1 MKGPSSSPKVSKVSI
16 KGSKIAESK
25 RVDPPTPQTSS
36 IRESKP
42 KNSEIVDRI
51 YLRAES
57 PIKHDSSLRLSDS
70 SKPADK
76 PGVERR
82 IQIDT
87 APEIEFKGNL
97 AGLRVVV
104 SSPPPKSLLVESTI
118 EVASPPKPKREAVS
132 VPPKPTVQREV
143 AVKNPSELIGIK
155 VFEQSTKPEP
165 KPEKVAFDFKSK
177 SGTRSTTQLQEK
189 SPGPSRS
196 ELKGILKSNSKSL
209 IHDSPE
215 SKNKF
220 VDETARKIPPPHAT
234 TVIDKIVNTP
244 SQAMADDN
252 LRTAKAQKRPLI
264 VKTSSQ
270 KSVLKNTQPAV
281 PLESTPPKQP
291 KEARKDSREVS
302 AVSRKQDPAARSP
315 PRTTVP
321 SKLSQTLPS
330 ASQPSKPIKLSAT
343 VTNKTKVTTKLQ
355 SNTSRPTP
363 NQTMTS
369 TLNSS
374 KPVSRIDRQW
384 KEKSLQQQAIAKEKL
399 KRDRILKEIDR
410 EELLHA
416 KLLEKLDAQINRTGS
431 EMERLHTLK
440 SQTKKYLDEI
450 ARLKSNQPQPDDL
463 SEVFEK
469 TSQRSVARSPSAR
482 LLRSPHWTKKSQKAD
497 LDQSLAGSVDLQSVH
512 SRSYSEINRRNNN
525 SRSASVNRS
534 KSTVKPTKKPAAGE
548 KLLQEPK
555 GVQTRGSGDR
565 ANSSTKKDSS
575 QRQPTITQ
583 TLDRKASSSVPP
595 AKKQIASIKIERVPK
610 PSRSK
615 SPVVKSNIFDR
626 GSTGS
631 KSSASVVNSKSFYQP
646 RESQNKQEVLVE
658 GNFQT
663 LGRSFQNERD
673 ESINFGKSKKQEQ
686 VTSSKRSSQKQQFS
700 ATQRATPKQRLDH
713 GDEEEYRLARTST
726 DKKPASTAMRL
737 AQEHA
742 VRQLKPTSSL
752 RESTAILQQIYA
764 DKRQKPAGRR

>member
-1 MKGPSSSPKVSKVSI
+1 MKGPSTSPKVSKVSI

-25 RVDPPTPQTSS
+25 RADPPTPPIST
-36 IRESKP
+36 IKESKP
-42 KNSEIVDRI
+42 KHSEIVDRI

-57 PIKHDSSLRLSDS
+57 PIKHNSSLRLSDS
-70 SKPADK
+70 SKPADN

-87 APEIEFKGNL
+87 VPEIEFKGNL

-104 SSPPPKSLLVESTI
+104 SSPPPKSVLVESTF
-118 EVASPPKPKREAVS
+118 EVASPPKPKRGAVS
-132 VPPKPTVQREV
+132 VSPKPAVSREV
-143 AVKNPSELIGIK
+143 AVKNHSELIGIK
-155 VFEQSTKPEP
+155 VFEQSSKPES

-177 SGTRSTTQLQEK
+177 SGTRSTIQIQEK
-189 SPGPSRS
+189 SPGPNRS
-196 ELKGILKSNSKSL
+196 ELIGILKSNSKSF
-209 IHDSPE
+209 IHESPQ
-215 SKNKF
+215 SKNKI

-234 TVIDKIVNTP
+234 TVIHKIVNTP

-252 LRTAKAQKRPLI
+252 LRTAKPQKRPVIL
-264 VKTSSQ
+264 KSNSQ
-270 KSVLKNTQPAV
+270 KSVLKSAQPAG
-281 PLESTPPKQP
+281 PLESTPPKLP
-291 KEARKDSREVS
+291 KETPKESREVP
-302 AVSRKQDPAARSP
+302 VLSRRPDPSVPSP
-315 PRTTVP
+315 PRPTIS

-330 ASQPSKPIKLSAT
+330 TTHPSKPVKLSSTLA
-343 VTNKTKVTTKLQ
+343 NKTKVTTKQQ
-355 SNTSRPTP
+355 SNTSRPIP
-363 NQTMTS
+363 SQTMTS
-369 TLNSS
+369 TV
-374 KPVSRIDRQW
+374 KPVSIIDRQW

-431 EMERLHTLK
+431 EMERLHNLK

-450 ARLKSNQPQPDDL
+450 TKLKSNQPQADDL
-463 SEVFEK
+463 NEVFEK

-482 LLRSPHWTKKSQKAD
+482 LLKSPNWTRKSQKAD
-497 LDQSLAGSVDLQSVH
+497 LDQSLARSVDLQSVH

-525 SRSASVNRS
+525 SRSASASRS
-534 KSTVKPTKKPAAGE
+534 KSTAKPTKKPAAGGN
-548 KLLQEPK
+548 LLQKPK
-555 GVQTRGSGDR
+555 GLQTRGSGDR

-575 QRQPTITQ
+575 QKEPTISQ
-583 TLDRKASSSVPP
+583 IANRKASSSVPFG
-595 AKKQIASIKIERVPK
+595 KKQIALSKNESVPK

-615 SPVVKSNIFDR
+615 SPAIKFNIFDR
-626 GSTGS
+626 GSAGS

-646 RESQNKQEVLVE
+646 RESQNKQQVLVE

-663 LGRSFQNERD
+663 LGRSFQIERD
-673 ESINFGKSKKQEQ
+673 ESTNFGKSKKQEQ
-686 VTSSKRSSQKQQFS
+686 ITSSKRSSQKQQLS
-700 ATQRATPKQRLDH
+700 ATQRAAPKQRPDQ

-742 VRQLKPTSSL
+742 VRQLKPSSSL

-764 DKRQKPAGRR
+764 DKRPKPVSRR